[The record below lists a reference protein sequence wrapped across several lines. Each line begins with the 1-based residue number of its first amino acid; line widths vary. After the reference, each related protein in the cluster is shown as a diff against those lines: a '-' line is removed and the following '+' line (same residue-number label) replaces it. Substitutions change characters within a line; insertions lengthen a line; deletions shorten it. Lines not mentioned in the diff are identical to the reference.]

1 MCISDIS
8 TVSGR
13 LVLNARFGT
22 YPLAVAG
29 CVTTKAVLP
38 GRGRLRAALTLQDMT
53 AETYNARQSSE
64 WMDLRNL
71 IETIPAL
78 VVCALPDGF
87 AEFANHACQEY
98 AGCSSSAYGGFA
110 IGVDRTR
117 ISCGA
122 WGCH

>member
-1 MCISDIS
+1 
-8 TVSGR
+8 
-13 LVLNARFGT
+13 
-22 YPLAVAG
+22 
-29 CVTTKAVLP
+29 
-38 GRGRLRAALTLQDMT
+38 MT

-98 AGCSSSAYGGFA
+98 AGCSSSAYSGFA

-122 WGCH
+122 WWCHGTACGFP